1 MKSVKPGRG
10 PSFMGGII
18 GIFVAL
24 FGVVWTI
31 LAVSSGAGFMGV
43 FGLIF
48 VVIAVIQTVYNFKNA
63 TSENRY
69 SEFDITDDGEEI
81 DPWNERFGAKKEVN
95 REQMR
100 IIAFAAAVERSCRK
114 LIIDKAGQALATP
127 AFLVLCRQGKKGENK
142 TKSTRYRVGK
152 ETAHKN
158 ARRSVKN

>member
-10 PSFMGGII
+10 PSFKGGII

-95 REQMR
+95 REQKSQGSGYCPYCGAR
-100 IIAFAAAVERSCRK
+100 ADEDYSFCRSC
-114 LIIDKAGQALATP
+114 
-127 AFLVLCRQGKKGENK
+127 GKKLP
-142 TKSTRYRVGK
+142 
-152 ETAHKN
+152 
-158 ARRSVKN
+158 

>member
-81 DPWNERFGAKKEVN
+81 DPWNERFGVKKEVN
-95 REQMR
+95 RELKSQGSGYCPYCGAR
-100 IIAFAAAVERSCRK
+100 ADEDYSFCRSC
-114 LIIDKAGQALATP
+114 
-127 AFLVLCRQGKKGENK
+127 GKKLP
-142 TKSTRYRVGK
+142 
-152 ETAHKN
+152 
-158 ARRSVKN
+158 